1 MFAHLFG
8 MDDSKL
14 NVSAPLQYPCSSYYW
29 ATMREMDN
37 IASSTWTIAQFWR
50 IFVVTFSNLHASPN
64 NRMSMRQ
71 DSIIVQIQDGAS
83 MAILQLSN
91 FFWYYKLRSSM
102 HLNIAYFAILMQGL
116 VEVSQ
121 GPQSAPLQVLTQ
133 PRSTK
138 FANHSEKRQLDGLI

>member
-1 MFAHLFG
+1 
-8 MDDSKL
+8 
-14 NVSAPLQYPCSSYYW
+14 
-29 ATMREMDN
+29 MREIKN

-91 FFWYYKLRSSM
+91 FLCSCELRGSM
-102 HLNIAYFAILMQGL
+102 YLNIAYCAILMQGL
-116 VEVSQ
+116 LEVSQ
-121 GPQSAPLQVLTQ
+121 TPQPTPLQVLTR
-133 PRSTK
+133 PSSIK
-138 FANHSEKRQLDGLI
+138 FVSEVLSGVFRFGFW